1 MILGHYCPTQTQEV
15 QCPKGKFNPESR
27 SFTNDKCMDC
37 PKDFYCPI
45 GSAIFTS
52 CEDQA
57 EFYCPTGSPD
67 KRTYEQHKILAN
79 IDTSDEKCMQS
90 FQKPGFFYYNIG
102 TVLFFLAAKKSVKV
116 PIARRRSRILPSKLH
131 PGSLMPWLW
140 TCLSSRLHFDYFK
153 SWFWF
158 YFEWDLQWRW

>member
-45 GSAIFTS
+45 GSSNFTS

-90 FQKPGFFYYNIG
+90 FQKPGFSMI
-102 TVLFFLAAKKSVKV
+102 
-116 PIARRRSRILPSKLH
+116 IL
-131 PGSLMPWLW
+131 
-140 TCLSSRLHFDYFK
+140 
-153 SWFWF
+153 
-158 YFEWDLQWRW
+158 